1 MWFLPHLEKGRGKIV
16 LFRKVGTED
25 GRGLNSLGDR
35 WRATLLSALFL
46 PYFHAQM
53 DTRLY
58 RLQRMLRL
66 KQPAFRNR
74 EPLILRDHLA
84 LERTRLSN
92 ERTLMSY
99 IRSSLYLLIGG
110 IALIQIEGYGDLLYV
125 GYLSLLLCVL
135 FLVVGFFRFYR
146 LRDQLDQYYRF
157 GQQLESRKQAT
168 AAIDEPDGA

>member
-1 MWFLPHLEKGRGKIV
+1 
-16 LFRKVGTED
+16 
-25 GRGLNSLGDR
+25 
-35 WRATLLSALFL
+35 
-46 PYFHAQM
+46 M

-66 KQPAFRNR
+66 KQPQFRNR

-110 IALIQIEGYGDLLYV
+110 FALVQIEGYGDLRFV
-125 GYLSLLLCVL
+125 GYLALLLCVVFAL
-135 FLVVGFFRFYR
+135 VGFIRFFR
-146 LRDQLDQYYRF
+146 LRGQLDRYYRF
-157 GQQLESRKQAT
+157 GER
-168 AAIDEPDGA
+168 AAVRVAKRDDNEPDGA

>member
-1 MWFLPHLEKGRGKIV
+1 
-16 LFRKVGTED
+16 
-25 GRGLNSLGDR
+25 
-35 WRATLLSALFL
+35 
-46 PYFHAQM
+46 M
-53 DTRLY
+53 DTRMY

-66 KQPAFRNR
+66 KHPPFRNR

-135 FLVVGFFRFYR
+135 FVVVGFFRFLR
-146 LRDQLDQYYRF
+146 LRDQLDRFYTF
-157 GQQLESRKQAT
+157 GQHVDKRNRAKAP
-168 AAIDEPDGA
+168 IDEPDGA

>member
-1 MWFLPHLEKGRGKIV
+1 
-16 LFRKVGTED
+16 
-25 GRGLNSLGDR
+25 
-35 WRATLLSALFL
+35 
-46 PYFHAQM
+46 M
-53 DTRLY
+53 DTRVY

-66 KQPAFRNR
+66 KHPPFRNR

-135 FLVVGFFRFYR
+135 FVVVGFFRFMR
-146 LRDQLDQYYRF
+146 LRDQLDRFYTF
-157 GQQLESRKQAT
+157 GQQVDKRNRAKSP
-168 AAIDEPDGA
+168 INEPDGA

>member
-1 MWFLPHLEKGRGKIV
+1 
-16 LFRKVGTED
+16 
-25 GRGLNSLGDR
+25 
-35 WRATLLSALFL
+35 
-46 PYFHAQM
+46 M
-53 DTRLY
+53 DTRVY

-66 KQPAFRNR
+66 KHPPFRNR

-125 GYLSLLLCVL
+125 GYLALLLCVL
-135 FLVVGFFRFYR
+135 FVVVGFFRFMR
-146 LRDQLDQYYRF
+146 LRDQLDRF
-157 GQQLESRKQAT
+157 YVFGEKLDSRRAAKSRADES
-168 AAIDEPDGA
+168 DGA